1 MDKKLY
7 LKICLTLSHSEE
19 DERRENRDQNRLEIL
34 WKYFKPWELRTNDT
48 FNIYSFVHTRIRLPY
63 DQTVSLLQG
72 F

>member
-1 MDKKLY
+1 MDKKEY

-34 WKYFKPWELRTNDT
+34 WKYFKPCELCTNNT
-48 FNIYSFVHTRIRLPY
+48 FIIYSFEHTRIKLPCE
-63 DQTVSLLQG
+63 QTVSLLQG

>member
-19 DERRENRDQNRLEIL
+19 DEQRENRGHNRLEIL
-34 WKYFKPWELRTNDT
+34 WKYFKPCELCTNNT
-48 FNIYSFVHTRIRLPY
+48 FNVYSFVNTRIKLSCEE
-63 DQTVSLLQG
+63 TVSLLQG